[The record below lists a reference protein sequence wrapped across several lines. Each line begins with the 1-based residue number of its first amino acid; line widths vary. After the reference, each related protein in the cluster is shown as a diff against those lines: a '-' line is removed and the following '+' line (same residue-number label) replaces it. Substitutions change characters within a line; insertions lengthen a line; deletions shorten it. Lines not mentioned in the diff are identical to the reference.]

1 MNRFGISHALLK
13 KYLKGLGVL
22 SILFSI
28 ALVVYLVRQL
38 DILNNPNA
46 LAHTIKDH
54 VVIGS
59 IGFFA
64 LQIIQVV
71 IPIIIIGVTTVV
83 GFLAFGPVLGFLLNV
98 TGICIGSS
106 LLFKLVRKYGK
117 PFILLFLTEEQLDF
131 YEKKLS
137 SKTFEVFFVLNM
149 LSPLAPADALIMI
162 TGLSRM
168 SYRQFLIIILIC
180 RPISIITFSY
190 FWIYGGEVIRRL
202 LMTS

>member
-1 MNRFGISHALLK
+1 MNRLGISHAFLK
-13 KYLKGLGVL
+13 KLLKGLGTL

-28 ALVVYLVRQL
+28 VLVVFLVRQL
-38 DILNNPNA
+38 DIINNPKA
-46 LAHTIKDH
+46 LAYLIKNH
-54 VVIGS
+54 LVIGS
-59 IGFFA
+59 ISFFA

-71 IPIIIIGVTTVV
+71 IPIIPGGVTTVV

-137 SKTFEVFFVLNM
+137 TKTFEVFFILNM

-162 TGLSRM
+162 TGLSRIR
-168 SYRQFLIIILIC
+168 YRKFLMIILIC

-190 FWIYGGEVIRRL
+190 FWIYGGEVIRHF

>member
-1 MNRFGISHALLK
+1 MNRLGISHAFLK
-13 KYLKGLGVL
+13 KLLKGLGTL

-28 ALVVYLVRQL
+28 VLVVFLVRQP
-38 DILNNPNA
+38 DIINNPKA
-46 LAHTIKDH
+46 LAYLIKNH
-54 VVIGS
+54 LVIGS
-59 IGFFA
+59 ISFFA

-71 IPIIIIGVTTVV
+71 IPIIPGGVTTVV
-83 GFLAFGPVLGFLLNV
+83 GFLAFGPVLGFFLNV

-137 SKTFEVFFVLNM
+137 TKTFEVFFILNM

-162 TGLSRM
+162 TGLSRIR
-168 SYRQFLIIILIC
+168 YRKFLMIILIC

-190 FWIYGGEVIRRL
+190 FWIYGGEVIRHF